1 MFGRIRTLTLALLVS
16 LLATVAFAQGMAP
29 QDTSAV
35 LGLMPTVDPGPRISL
50 DVQEAE
56 IGTVLRSL
64 ASFSGVNIVAS
75 PRVIGKVTVKLE
87 QVPWREALEVI
98 LNAHQF
104 DYIQEYGIIRVD
116 TAEDLRNESVAEKM
130 AEKQIDDLQ
139 KLTLGIAPM
148 RFASAEEVKGALE
161 DMLTQRGS
169 LEVDVRTNSLL
180 INDIAERVGL
190 IQQLAVEL
198 DSRTPQVE
206 INARLVDLD
215 RRATKEL
222 GISWGVNNFKPSGA
236 NMAGQAMIDN
246 AIQDPIGTATIG
258 TVQDWGELYAQ
269 LDALERDNKATL
281 ISNPI
286 ITTTDNREASILV
299 GQKIP
304 LIVADEAGNA
314 MTQLTTIGILL
325 KVTPHI
331 NEDDLITLDVHNE
344 VSDLSS
350 QATVQGGVII
360 NTSESDTR
368 VLVRSGDTAI
378 IGGLIRT
385 VESTLQSGIPVLQ
398 DIPLLGAL
406 FRHES
411 KADDTRELVVFVT
424 PRIVTDEY
432 MQRGQISMHG
442 KVERTPDDG
451 LIYH

>member
-1 MFGRIRTLTLALLVS
+1 MGQPAAGASEDVMSIEE
-16 LLATVAFAQGMAP
+16 P
-29 QDTSAV
+29 
-35 LGLMPTVDPGPRISL
+35 VDPGPRISL

-56 IGTVLRSL
+56 VGTVLRSL
-64 ASFSGVNIVAS
+64 ASFSGINIVAS
-75 PRVIGKVTVKLE
+75 PRVVGKVTVKLD

-98 LNAHQF
+98 LRAHAF
-104 DYIQEYGIIRVD
+104 DYIEEHGIIRVD
-116 TAEDLRNESVAEKM
+116 TAEELRNESVAEKM
-130 AEKQIDDLQ
+130 AEKQVSDLE
-139 KLTLGIAPM
+139 KLSLGLAPL
-148 RFASAEEVKGALE
+148 RFANAEEVKEALKK
-161 DMLTQRGS
+161 MLTQRGNID
-169 LEVDVRTNSLL
+169 VDVRTNSLL
-180 INDIAERVGL
+180 INDIAERVAL
-190 IQQLAVEL
+190 IQNLAREL
-198 DSRTPQVE
+198 DSQTPQVE

-215 RRATKEL
+215 RRATQEL

-236 NMAGQAMIDN
+236 NVAGQASIN
-246 AIQDPIGTATIG
+246 NQIQNPIGTAQVA
-258 TVQDWGELYAQ
+258 TVQNWGEIAAQ
-269 LDALERDNKATL
+269 LDALERDNRARL
-281 ISNPI
+281 ISNPV

-331 NEDDLITLDVHNE
+331 NQEDLITLDVHNE

-368 VLVRSGDTAI
+368 VMVRSGETAV

-385 VESTLQSGIPVLQ
+385 VESTLSSGIPVLQ

-411 KADDTRELVVFVT
+411 TTDDTRELVVFVT
-424 PRIVTDEY
+424 PRIVTDDY
-432 MQRGQISMHG
+432 MLRSKLSIHG
-442 KVERTPDDG
+442 KVERNADDS
-451 LIYH
+451 ITYH